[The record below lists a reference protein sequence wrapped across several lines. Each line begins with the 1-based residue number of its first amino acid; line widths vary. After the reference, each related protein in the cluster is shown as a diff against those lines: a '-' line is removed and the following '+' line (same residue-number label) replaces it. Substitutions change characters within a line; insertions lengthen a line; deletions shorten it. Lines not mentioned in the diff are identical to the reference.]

1 VARADAELEPV
12 AEPVPA
18 PPDGNGTSPRTPF
31 KARLPQ
37 RKERRVKSPKLKP
50 SYQRSYRQTVQR
62 VDLWSVLKISICF
75 YLTALIVLLCSGIVL
90 WWIASAVGIISN
102 IENFAGDLVNS
113 NDFQF
118 LSWSVL
124 RASALVGLVVVS
136 LMVVCT
142 VLAAASYNLFASV
155 LGGIEIT
162 VVEEESVTRK

>member
-1 VARADAELEPV
+1 MARANAELEPV

-75 YLTALIVLLCSGIVL
+75 YLTALIVVLCSGIVL

-102 IENFAGDLVNS
+102 IENFVGDLVNS

-118 LSWSVL
+118 LSWRCCARRHS
-124 RASALVGLVVVS
+124 SGS
-136 LMVVCT
+136 
-142 VLAAASYNLFASV
+142 SS
-155 LGGIEIT
+155 
-162 VVEEESVTRK
+162 

>member
-1 VARADAELEPV
+1 VARADAELGTV
-12 AEPVPA
+12 AEPGSA
-18 PPDGNGTSPRTPF
+18 PPDGNGAAPRTPF
-31 KARLPQ
+31 KDRLPQ
-37 RKERRVKSPKLKP
+37 RKERRVKTPKLKP

-75 YLTALIVLLCSGIVL
+75 YLTALIVLLCSGVVL

-102 IENFAGDLVNS
+102 IENFVGDLVNS

-142 VLAAASYNLFASV
+142 VLAAAFYNLFSSV